1 MAGLAKESEEAAQN
15 GEHNALTR
23 RKIKSKSKKSV
34 PVRSKEGVRITTEAG
49 QIERWKQHFEKV
61 LNLPVPQSAVDEIE
75 KEALDID
82 TDPASVDEIISS
94 LKRLRNGKAPGINNI
109 KLTSLKWTLGLKLV
123 HFSMSSITSGMT
135 K

>member
-49 QIERWKQHFEKV
+49 QIERWK
-61 LNLPVPQSAVDEIE
+61 
-75 KEALDID
+75 
-82 TDPASVDEIISS
+82 
-94 LKRLRNGKAPGINNI
+94 
-109 KLTSLKWTLGLKLV
+109 
-123 HFSMSSITSGMT
+123 
-135 K
+135 

>member
-1 MAGLAKESEEAAQN
+1 M
-15 GEHNALTR
+15 
-23 RKIKSKSKKSV
+23 
-34 PVRSKEGVRITTEAG
+34 
-49 QIERWKQHFEKV
+49 
-61 LNLPVPQSAVDEIE
+61 NLPVPQSAVDEME